1 MAKKI
6 VKLTE
11 SDLNMIIKRIIK
23 EQSLM
28 DNVEPTT
35 KPITKPITKPT
46 EKPFDPYNPNPV
58 VTPKPMAKKKKLHKH
73 SSNHDSAMEE
83 YADAPHINDFDS
95 KEEFFAAMKDYILN
109 K

>member
-6 VKLTE
+6 VRLTE

-23 EQSLM
+23 EQ
-28 DNVEPTT
+28 EPAT
-35 KPITKPITKPT
+35 KPITKPITKPK

-58 VTPKPMAKKKKLHKH
+58 VTPKPMAKKKKAHKPMM
-73 SSNHDSAMEE
+73 DE
-83 YADAPHINDFDS
+83 YIDAPNIKDFDS

-109 K
+109 N